1 MKILEI
7 IGRGILAT
15 IFIILAIAC
24 IAVSIAYV
32 IKGCAPMLIFPL
44 IFACEMGWLAWFC
57 IDNNNWR

>member
-7 IGRGILAT
+7 ICRGILAT

-24 IAVSIAYV
+24 IAVSIAYA
-32 IKGCAPMLIFPL
+32 IKGCAPMFIFPL
-44 IFACEMGWLAWFC
+44 IFACEMGWFAWFC